1 MKYARDDRIFYCER
15 LRKVKNVMSRA
26 QVCAR
31 SLWGLPLEKIP
42 DAHWI
47 SGVGGI
53 GEMRNT
59 PYWLERF
66 LATRALMVSTLA
78 VVVKPSSGVWR
89 Q

>member
-1 MKYARDDRIFYCER
+1 MKYARVMCVFLQKMQRKMRNAIFC
-15 LRKVKNVMSRA
+15 A

-31 SLWGLPLEKIP
+31 LLWGLPLEKIP
-42 DAHWI
+42 DTYRVA
-47 SGVGGI
+47 GVGGI
-53 GEMRNT
+53 GEMRNN

-66 LATRALMVSTLA
+66 LATRTLMVSTLA